1 MSFPNYK
8 HPRRIVSA
16 SVMAI
21 ISAALVFVLYLQVRD
36 RFRDPEIKTT
46 EQAKHSTTGMAV
58 HDAGAQLSPTEQ
70 KLSVEP
76 ETPKTFQPADHPSA
90 DAPAK

>member
-1 MSFPNYK
+1 LSFKDYRHPNRVA
-8 HPRRIVSA
+8 PAAVMIIVSVVLA
-16 SVMAI
+16 FAI
-21 ISAALVFVLYLQVRD
+21 YLQVRD

-58 HDAGAQLSPTEQ
+58 GNAGAQLSPTEQ

-76 ETPKTFQPADHPSA
+76 AVPKTYQPADHP
-90 DAPAK
+90 APGSQ